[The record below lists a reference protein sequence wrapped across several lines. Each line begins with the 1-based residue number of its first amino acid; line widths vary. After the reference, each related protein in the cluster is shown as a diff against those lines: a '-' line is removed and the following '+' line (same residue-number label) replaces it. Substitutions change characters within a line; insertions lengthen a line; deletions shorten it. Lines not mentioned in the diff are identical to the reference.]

1 MAMLGDPVV
10 IVVKCQCF
18 DKLAL
23 ATTETIAING
33 GLEGS
38 ASSVGLQKVTTK
50 VTVRLATVDLKSTFY
65 VITGVKAGQDSVV
78 KISGSGVSSLS
89 HTKVDKADLY
99 FSCEVIAE
107 LLLKPALVSG
117 AVIKFPRSASME
129 PLY

>member
-50 VTVRLATVDLKSTFY
+50 VTVRLATVNLKSPSY
-65 VITGVKAGQDSVV
+65 VSIGVKAGQDSVV
-78 KISGSGVSSLS
+78 TISGSNVSPLS
-89 HTKVDKADLY
+89 YTKVDKAAFIFRARSSLS
-99 FSCEVIAE
+99 SC
-107 LLLKPALVSG
+107 
-117 AVIKFPRSASME
+117 
-129 PLY
+129 